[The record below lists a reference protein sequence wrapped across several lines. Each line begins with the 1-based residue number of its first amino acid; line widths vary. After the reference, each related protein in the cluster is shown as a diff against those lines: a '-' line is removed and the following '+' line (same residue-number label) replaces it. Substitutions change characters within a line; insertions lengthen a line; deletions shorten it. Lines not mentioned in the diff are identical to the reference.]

1 VHSEAESGR
10 DPAEG
15 GRGRGSGQSGSAG
28 PKWVDGVP
36 SVGGVNS
43 DSWRISR
50 VDRTRVLALP
60 EAGGDA
66 DAASDDPIALPLRPG
81 GLLRTA
87 YGGKVAPAV
96 GDRLITEP
104 TDSAEPTATATAT
117 ATGTATGTRTHA
129 QPPTSTQLVVA
140 ARTSELVRDSV
151 DRTSRAQVVAANVDV
166 VLVVEPLDPEPSVG
180 RVERLVTLAWRAG
193 ARPVVVLT
201 KTDLAGDVEDW
212 CADMERAAPGA
223 AVVALSAATG
233 AGLTDL
239 RAQVRAGE
247 SLVVVGRSGAG
258 KSTLVNALLG
268 VEAMA
273 TGARRGDGKGRH
285 TTTHRELLRLPLP
298 HGGAAWLID
307 TPGLR
312 AVGLVADP
320 GAVGA
325 TFADVDALTRD
336 CRFADCAHGREP
348 GCAVVAAIEDGTLPR
363 RRFESYRAQQREA
376 AYAERRADARRAAD
390 DGRDWR
396 RRSIEKR
403 QQRRFTER
411 NGG

>member
-1 VHSEAESGR
+1 MWRA
-10 DPAEG
+10 
-15 GRGRGSGQSGSAG
+15 GQGADGKS
-28 PKWVDGVP
+28 VDGVP
-36 SVGGVNS
+36 SVAGVNS

-60 EAGGDA
+60 EDGGDP
-66 DAASDDPIALPLRPG
+66 DGASGGPIALPLRPG
-81 GLLRTA
+81 GLLRTVD
-87 YGGKVAPAV
+87 GGEVAPAV
-96 GDRLITEP
+96 GDRLIGVP
-104 TDSAEPTATATAT
+104 TDSAQPTDAEPTDTDTDAATRAS
-117 ATGTATGTRTHA
+117 A
-129 QPPTSTQLVVA
+129 QAPTPAHLVVA

-151 DRTSRAQVVAANVDV
+151 DRTSRPQVVAANVDV

-201 KTDLAGDVEDW
+201 KTDLASDVEDW
-212 CADMERAAPGA
+212 RTDMARAAPGA
-223 AVVALSAATG
+223 AVVALSSTTG
-233 AGLTDL
+233 EGLAEL
-239 RAQVRAGE
+239 RAQVRPGE

-268 VEAMA
+268 TEAMA
-273 TGARRGDGKGRH
+273 TGERRGDGKGRH

-298 HGGAAWLID
+298 DGGAAWLID

-320 GAVGA
+320 DAVGA

-403 QQRRFTER
+403 QQRRFAER
-411 NGG
+411 NGA